1 MAQPLVTVPSSGC
14 RELNTGITK
23 SSTLVA
29 TIVSH
34 SILIDARQNYKCVCM
49 QLYSTHAIA
58 KCSMLTGGI
67 LHLGTQDNLKINYR
81 SFYKLRP
88 AVCQTT
94 LIKLFNI
101 EANQLLLIKLNLCL
115 DLCIDMV
122 LQ

>member
-1 MAQPLVTVPSSGC
+1 
-14 RELNTGITK
+14 
-23 SSTLVA
+23 
-29 TIVSH
+29 
-34 SILIDARQNYKCVCM
+34 
-49 QLYSTHAIA
+49 
-58 KCSMLTGGI
+58 MLTGGI